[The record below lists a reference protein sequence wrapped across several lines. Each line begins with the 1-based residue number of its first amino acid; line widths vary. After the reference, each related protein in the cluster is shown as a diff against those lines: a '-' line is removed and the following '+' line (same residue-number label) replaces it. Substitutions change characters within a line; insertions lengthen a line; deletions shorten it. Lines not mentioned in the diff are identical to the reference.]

1 MIRLEI
7 VYPVRALKTE
17 RDVADGVQ
25 PPLLIGPGVTH
36 GPVRETEPLP
46 HRTPSRRITRSPP
59 APASRLAQCS
69 KASNPCQFL
78 FSHFLTFSLLAMS
91 QFAHLANKTDI
102 LVAADETVNA
112 TGAKSTTLFEGRVTS
127 NPLNIVVVGC
137 GLGGLAAAYC
147 LAKAGHKVTL
157 FEAAPAI
164 GEVGAGIQVTPNVSR
179 LLIRWG
185 LAEQLENIA
194 VRPEGIVFRRWN
206 TGEKVGETKWGGEFE
221 NEHGAPYY
229 HIHRADF
236 HKLLYDITVPL
247 ITLRLNSLVTSVD
260 PDAPSITLKSGEV
273 FNCDLVIGAD
283 GVKSFI
289 REMVVGHVDRPVDT
303 GDAAYRAIVPTDK
316 LLADPELRSLVEH
329 PEMTGWMG
337 PGRHIMGY
345 CIRAKKEYNMVLLH
359 PDDGATESWSAEGS
373 GDNMRKDFEGWEPRV
388 EKLLKMVPSTLKWAL
403 RDRLPLDT
411 WIHKSNKVVLLGDA
425 CHPMLPYR
433 AQGAAMAIED
443 GCVLGNLFSRVNST
457 DDIPYFLRAYETL
470 RLARTANT
478 QAQSRL
484 NQKIFH
490 YADGPEQEERDASM
504 RAAMA
509 GKTEGS
515 ANQWADKGKNKI
527 QFSYDADEAAEEW
540 WRDVGSKE
548 QGVSKL

>member
-1 MIRLEI
+1 MSTPIK
-7 VYPVRALKTE
+7 A
-17 RDVADGVQ
+17 
-25 PPLLIGPGVTH
+25 PL
-36 GPVRETEPLP
+36 
-46 HRTPSRRITRSPP
+46 
-59 APASRLAQCS
+59 A
-69 KASNPCQFL
+69 
-78 FSHFLTFSLLAMS
+78 
-91 QFAHLANKTDI
+91 
-102 LVAADETVNA
+102 AADASVDA
-112 TGAKSTTLFEGRVTS
+112 TKAQSSVLFDGRTTS
-127 NPLNIVVVGC
+127 SPLNIVVVGC

-147 LAKAGHKVTL
+147 LAKAGHKVTM
-157 FEAAPAI
+157 FEGAPAI

-185 LAEQLENIA
+185 LGEQLENIA

-236 HKLLYDITVPL
+236 HKLLYDITIPL
-247 ITLRLNSLVTSVD
+247 IDLHLNSYVTSID
-260 PDAPSITLKSGEV
+260 PEAPSVTIKNDKV
-273 FNCDLVIGAD
+273 FKCDLIIGAD
-283 GVKSFI
+283 GVKSAI

-345 CIRAKKEYNMVLLH
+345 CIVSNFLWASVWEQELRLDRGFSVPRRSTTWFFSTPMTALRNLGPLKDLATTCARTLRA
-359 PDDGATESWSAEGS
+359 GS
-373 GDNMRKDFEGWEPRV
+373 LG
-388 EKLLKMVPSTLKWAL
+388 KLLKMVPSTLKWAL

-443 GCVLGNLFSRVNST
+443 GCVLGNLFSRVSNPSQV
-457 DDIPYFLRAYETL
+457 PYFLRAYETL
-470 RLARTANT
+470 RLSRTANT

-490 YADGPEQEERDASM
+490 YEDGPEQEARDASM
-504 RAAMA
+504 RAAMR
-509 GKTEGS
+509 GETEGS
-515 ANQWADKGKNKI
+515 ANQWADKAKSKV
-527 QFSYDADEAAEEW
+527 QFSYDADAAAEEW
-540 WRDVGSKE
+540 WREVGSKE
-548 QGVSKL
+548 QALASA

>member
-1 MIRLEI
+1 MSSTQFDTIRGI
-7 VYPVRALKTE
+7 NGMPVRPLAE
-17 RDVADGVQ
+17 AD
-25 PPLLIGPGVTH
+25 
-36 GPVRETEPLP
+36 
-46 HRTPSRRITRSPP
+46 
-59 APASRLAQCS
+59 AS
-69 KASNPCQFL
+69 
-78 FSHFLTFSLLAMS
+78 
-91 QFAHLANKTDI
+91 
-102 LVAADETVNA
+102 VNA
-112 TGAKSTTLFEGRVTS
+112 AHAQSEVLFQGRKTS

-137 GLGGLAAAYC
+137 GLGGLAAAFC
-147 LAKAGHKVTL
+147 LAKAGHKITL

-185 LAEQLENIA
+185 LGEQLENIA

-206 TGEKVGETKWGGEFE
+206 TGEKVGETKWGGDFAQ
-221 NEHGAPYY
+221 EHGAPYY

-247 ITLRLNSLVTSVD
+247 IDLRLNSLVTSID
-260 PDAPSITLKSGEV
+260 PDAPSITLKSGET
-273 FNCDLVIGAD
+273 FKCDLIVGAD
-283 GVKSFI
+283 GVKSAI
-289 REMVVGHVDRPVDT
+289 REVVVGHVDRPVDT

-373 GDNMRKDFEGWEPRV
+373 GDAMRKDFEGWEPRV
-388 EKLLKMVPSTLKWAL
+388 EKLLAMVPSTLKWAL

-457 DDIPYFLRAYETL
+457 DEIAYYLRAYETL

-490 YADGPEQEERDASM
+490 YPDGPEQEERDASM

-515 ANQWADKGKNKI
+515 ANQWADKTKNKI